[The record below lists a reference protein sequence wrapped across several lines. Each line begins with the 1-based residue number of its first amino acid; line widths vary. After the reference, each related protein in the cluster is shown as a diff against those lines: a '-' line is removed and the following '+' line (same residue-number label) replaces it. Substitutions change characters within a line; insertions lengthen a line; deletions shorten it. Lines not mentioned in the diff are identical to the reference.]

1 MGSNKITLTKEIKV
15 ALLQALKNG
24 FITRDELC
32 ELFPTCFQ
40 EQPLF
45 VDNEEIKRISD
56 VLEASC

>member
-1 MGSNKITLTKEIKV
+1 MKNDKIALTKEIKV

-45 VDNEEIKRISD
+45 TDD
-56 VLEASC
+56 D